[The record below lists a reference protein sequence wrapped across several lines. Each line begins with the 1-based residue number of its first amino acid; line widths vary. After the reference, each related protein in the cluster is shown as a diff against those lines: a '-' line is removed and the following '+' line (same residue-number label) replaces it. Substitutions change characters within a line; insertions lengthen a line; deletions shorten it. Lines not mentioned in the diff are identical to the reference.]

1 LIDNLSLLSLPRSTI
16 RTRLLTIPQDPLLLT
31 GSVRLNVDP
40 MGRYSDTAIVSALEK
55 VQLWPSPLA
64 TRSPSGRDANGN
76 EFNDA
81 DRSPDIIAL
90 DEPLHENPLSTGQA
104 QLLALARALLRKD
117 ECKVV
122 LLDEATSSVDVETDG
137 VVQAILR
144 AEFHGHTI
152 VSVAH
157 RIETVIDADQV
168 VVLDQGRVVEV
179 GEPGA
184 LLRGED
190 GIGAFRNLAGRR

>member
-1 LIDNLSLLSLPRSTI
+1 MIDNLSLLSLPCAII
-16 RTRLLTIPQDPLLLT
+16 RTRLLTIPQDSLLLT

-40 MGRYSDTAIVSALEK
+40 MGCYSDAAIISALEK

-64 TRSPSGRDANGN
+64 TRSAAIVDADGN
-76 EFNDA
+76 EFNGA

-90 DEPLHENPLSTGQA
+90 DAPLHENPLSAGQA

-117 ECKVV
+117 ECRIV
-122 LLDEATSSVDVETDG
+122 LLDEATSSVDTETDK
-137 VVQAILR
+137 VVQAVLR
-144 AEFHGHTI
+144 AEFHDHTI

-157 RIETVIDADQV
+157 RLETVMDADQV

-184 LLRGED
+184 LLRGEE
-190 GIGAFRNLAGRR
+190 GIGAFRKLTGR

>member
-1 LIDNLSLLSLPRSTI
+1 MIDNLSLLSLPRAII

-31 GSVRLNVDP
+31 GSVRFNVDP
-40 MGRYSDTAIVSALEK
+40 MDLYSDATIIGALEK
-55 VQLWPSPLA
+55 VNLWPSPLA
-64 TRSPSGRDANGN
+64 TRSASTGDADGKGDNGANGS
-76 EFNDA
+76 
-81 DRSPDIIAL
+81 RDISAL
-90 DEPLHENPLSTGQA
+90 DVPLHENPLSTGQA

-122 LLDEATSSVDVETDG
+122 LLDEATSSVDAGTDR
-137 VVQAILR
+137 VVQAVLR

-157 RIETVIDADQV
+157 RLETVMDADQV
-168 VVLDQGRVVEV
+168 VVLDQGQVVEV
-179 GEPGA
+179 GEPGL

-190 GIGAFRNLAGRR
+190 GIGAFRNLAGR